1 MKRPQF
7 GRFGRGQ
14 TASRRASKVAGVLG
28 AAILLGTCL
37 TVAAVA
43 ASGLLAAPARE
54 SPHATPSVRGTPL
67 PSSSALSLSDL
78 TAAPVAAS
86 TAASLTPLVPV
97 AWFWTAT
104 RNVTLVDVA
113 RLWAGLPDTTTETQ
127 YKSLAVAAEDVE
139 ALAAALDITPAKTVA
154 VLDDAG
160 VKAAVRASTST
171 LGLLPASEV
180 TPDVLALSINGY
192 SLFGSGRI
200 KTLADWPLLVRP
212 AVPSTF
218 SLTTEWT
225 LAAGGDVN
233 LDRNVYVKAVQ
244 KGYGPDYPWSGGYAA
259 ISGYRCCSFDGG
271 SVLVAR
277 PTTDPGALAR
287 RFSQADLAIVNLEG
301 SAPNDFV
308 YRPDSLIFTFDP
320 ALLAGLHHA
329 GIDAVSLANNHIRN
343 GGDQGVIETCS
354 NLDHAGIAHAGA
366 GADLAAAR
374 APAWLAAAGLRVAF
388 LAYSNVGRPNFA
400 GTDSP
405 GSAPLDPASVVD
417 DIRSARA
424 AGADIVIVMP
434 HWGEEYSYWLSTEQK
449 QDAAD
454 FVAAGADLVL
464 GSHSHWVGAIQSI
477 DLPRGPAFV
486 DYSLGDLLFDLDH
499 DIQSQEAVV
508 LTLTFSGK
516 RLVQVGLDPTI
527 VVDRAQVALLDPA
540 GDGHTVLDAI
550 RRASRGL
557 LGW

>member
-1 MKRPQF
+1 MKRPHL
-7 GRFGRGQ
+7 GRFGRGP
-14 TASRRASKVAGVLG
+14 TARHRPSKVAGVLG
-28 AAILLGTCL
+28 TAVLLGTGMAM
-37 TVAAVA
+37 AAVA
-43 ASGLLAAPARE
+43 ASGLLIAPVRGAPRDT
-54 SPHATPSVRGTPL
+54 SSIQGTPS
-67 PSSSALSLSDL
+67 PSPSALALSDL
-78 TAAPVAAS
+78 TAAPGAAS
-86 TAASLTPLVPV
+86 TAAPLTPLVPV
-97 AWFWTAT
+97 AWFWTTT

-127 YKSLAVAAEDVE
+127 YSSLAVAADDVG
-139 ALAAALDITPAKTVA
+139 ALAAALDLAPAKSVA
-154 VLDDAG
+154 VLDAAG
-160 VKAAVRASTST
+160 VKAAVRASTAT
-171 LGLLPASEV
+171 LGLLPAAEV
-180 TPDVLALSINGY
+180 TPDVRALSINGS

-200 KTLADWPLLVRP
+200 KTLADWPLLVRSAEP
-212 AVPSTF
+212 PTF
-218 SLTTEWT
+218 SMTNQWT

-233 LDRNVYVKAVQ
+233 LDRSVYVKAVQ
-244 KGYGPDYPWSGGYAA
+244 KGYGPDYPWSGGYAE
-259 ISGYRCCSFDGG
+259 ISGSRCCNFEGG
-271 SVLVAR
+271 PLLVAH
-277 PTTDPGALAR
+277 PTAEPGALSR
-287 RFSQADLAIVNLEG
+287 RFSQADLALVNLEG
-301 SAPNDFV
+301 SAPDDFV

-320 ALLAGLHHA
+320 ALLAGLHDA

-354 NLDHAGIAHAGA
+354 NLDHAAIAHAGA

-400 GTDSP
+400 GTASP
-405 GSAPLDPASVVD
+405 GAAPLDPASVVD

-477 DLPRGPAFV
+477 DRPQGPAFV

-508 LTLTFSGK
+508 LTLTFSGT
-516 RLVQVGLDPTI
+516 RLVQVGLDPTVI
-527 VVDRAQVALLDPA
+527 VDGAQVALLDPA
-540 GDGHTVLDAI
+540 GDGHSVVEAI

>member
-1 MKRPQF
+1 MKRASV
-7 GRFGRGQ
+7 GRFGRAAI
-14 TASRRASKVAGVLG
+14 ASRRASKVAGVVG
-28 AAILLGTCL
+28 AAALLGTGL
-37 TVAAVA
+37 AVAALA
-43 ASGLLAAPARE
+43 ASGLVVGPVQGAR
-54 SPHATPSVRGTPL
+54 HATPSVQST
-67 PSSSALSLSDL
+67 SSLSPSALPLADL
-78 TAAPVAAS
+78 TAAPVAAT
-86 TAASLTPLVPV
+86 TAVPLSPLVPV
-97 AWFWTAT
+97 ASFWSTT

-113 RLWAGLPDTTTETQ
+113 RLWAGLPDTTTEKQ
-127 YKSLAVAAEDVE
+127 YGSLAVAAGDVD
-139 ALAAALDITPAKTVA
+139 ALAAVLDITPAKSVA
-154 VLDDAG
+154 VLDPAG
-160 VKAAVRASTST
+160 VKAAVRASQST
-171 LGLLPASEV
+171 LGLLPAEEV
-180 TPDVLALSINGY
+180 TPDVRALSLNGT

-200 KTLADWPLLVRP
+200 KTLEDWPLLVRS
-212 AVPSTF
+212 AEPSTF

-233 LDRNVYVKAVQ
+233 LDRSVYVKAVQ
-244 KGYGPDYPWSGGYAA
+244 KGYGPDYPWSGGYAV

-271 SVLVAR
+271 SVMVAR
-277 PTTDPGALAR
+277 PTIDPGALAR
-287 RFSQADLAIVNLEG
+287 RFSQADLALVTLEG

-308 YRPDSLIFTFDP
+308 YRPASLIFTFDP
-320 ALLAGLHHA
+320 ALLAGLHDA

-374 APAWLAAAGLRVAF
+374 APAWLAAAGLKVAF
-388 LAYSNVGRPNFA
+388 LAYSNVGRANWA

-405 GSAPLDPASVVD
+405 GAAPLDPAYVLD

-477 DLPRGPAFV
+477 DRPQGPAFV

-508 LTLTFSGK
+508 LSLTFSGTQ
-516 RLVQVGLDPTI
+516 LLQVGLDPT
-527 VVDRAQVALLDPA
+527 VMVDGAQVALLDPA
-540 GDGHTVLDAI
+540 GDGRSVLDAI